1 MMDLNNCVIM
11 SDRSALPCTEGEG
24 GAAKVIKNRLAG
36 NKPLGPMVTS
46 MLNVELVPE
55 QDCYNEEPE
64 ELVVLGGMEFEVLP
78 AERTDKSKRA
88 KPYDQP
94 DSKKVAKK
102 TIPDNPT

>member
-1 MMDLNNCVIM
+1 
-11 SDRSALPCTEGEG
+11 
-24 GAAKVIKNRLAG
+24 
-36 NKPLGPMVTS
+36 MVTS